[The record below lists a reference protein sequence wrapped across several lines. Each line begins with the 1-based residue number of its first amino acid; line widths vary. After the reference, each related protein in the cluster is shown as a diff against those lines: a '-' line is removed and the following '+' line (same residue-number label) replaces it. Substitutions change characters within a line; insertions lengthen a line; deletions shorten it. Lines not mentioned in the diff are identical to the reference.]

1 MSQVGHADSKMT
13 LDVYA
18 QLEQRVKREHGV
30 RFDAL
35 VRGAR
40 AQLHGTEMSPEWET
54 SGRRDAEEAPI
65 AVPDEWAENHDTPS

>member
-35 VRGAR
+35 VRTAQ
-40 AQLHGTEMSPEWET
+40 AQLHGAAMDSDWDEPGTSDSGEPSTASESEGVEDRET
-54 SGRRDAEEAPI
+54 SR
-65 AVPDEWAENHDTPS
+65 

>member
-1 MSQVGHADSKMT
+1 MT

-35 VRGAR
+35 VRNAQ
-40 AQLHGTEMSPEWET
+40 AQLQGTEIDSDWEIDDRTDSNASRSPA
-54 SGRRDAEEAPI
+54 SGAGGEHEFD
-65 AVPDEWAENHDTPS
+65 S